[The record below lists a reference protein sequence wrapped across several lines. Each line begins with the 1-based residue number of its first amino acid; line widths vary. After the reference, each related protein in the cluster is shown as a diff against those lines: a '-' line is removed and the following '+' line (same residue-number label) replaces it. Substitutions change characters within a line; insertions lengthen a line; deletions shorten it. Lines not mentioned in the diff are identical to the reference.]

1 MGYTGTRERIYQAR
15 TPAEVIGGM
24 EDELN
29 SMGWVPLARERRTD
43 GSLRVIYE
51 RAPDGAVDEWLGQR
65 SVPRGHPIRISV
77 AMAVAIVTIMC
88 AMVVVAWSGLA
99 FLTLPS

>member
-15 TPAEVIGGM
+15 TPAEAIDGM

-29 SMGWVPLARERRTD
+29 AMGWVPLARERRTD

-51 RAPDGAVDEWLGQR
+51 RALDAAADEGLGQR
-65 SVPRGHPIRISV
+65 SVPRGHPIRIAV
-77 AMAVAIVTIMC
+77 AMAIAVVTIMC
-88 AMVVVAWSGLA
+88 AIVVVAWSGLA
-99 FLTLPS
+99 FLTMQS